1 MSYVAAASS
10 SEVGLAGDLF
20 ESCLELLLALF
31 KMLHQSNIL
40 SELQDSCL
48 HKQLERLLL
57 WGDGFSPAKGEM
69 DFILSTPDG
78 SSLIPLIL
86 HLLQAIEKE
95 LVRSRSSFI

>member
-1 MSYVAAASS
+1 MTSVAIASS

-20 ESCLELLLALF
+20 ESCLELFLALF
-31 KMLHQSNIL
+31 KSLHQSNIL
-40 SELQDSCL
+40 SKLQVSCL

-57 WGDGFSPAKGEM
+57 WGDGFSPAKGEQ

-86 HLLQAIEKE
+86 HLLQAIGKE
-95 LVRSRSSFI
+95 LIGSWS